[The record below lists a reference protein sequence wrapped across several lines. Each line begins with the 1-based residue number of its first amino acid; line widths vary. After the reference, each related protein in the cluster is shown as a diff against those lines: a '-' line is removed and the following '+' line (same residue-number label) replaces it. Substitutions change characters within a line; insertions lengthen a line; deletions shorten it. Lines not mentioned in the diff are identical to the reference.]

1 MAATPLSRSCP
12 IRIISV
18 HILDPADVI
27 GLDYPSET
35 FRVLKSNAIRQ
46 FVEYRTQR
54 LELEAV
60 IEAEWQSG
68 KESASAN
75 RTIFAQRSLKPEQ
88 ALREWDRARESLGS
102 AEAIGL
108 GQPWDL
114 AITPPALPGSRP
126 APGLTRVSW
135 RERSTDVSSTPRPSA
150 FAPTAPRS
158 SAPCGSR
165 AIAISPSSG
174 YSNG

>member
-1 MAATPLSRSCP
+1 
-12 IRIISV
+12 V

-27 GLDYPSET
+27 CLDYPRET

-102 AEAIGL
+102 VA
-108 GQPWDL
+108 
-114 AITPPALPGSRP
+114 SRP
-126 APGLTRVSW
+126 QRLQRQGGA
-135 RERSTDVSSTPRPSA
+135 A
-150 FAPTAPRS
+150 A
-158 SAPCGSR
+158 
-165 AIAISPSSG
+165 
-174 YSNG
+174 